1 MSNNI
6 SEQNLQEP
14 PKIDEGAA
22 NSTLALN
29 PVVGVGMENLMDAA
43 CSTVFEAV
51 KQPLVVARNVACFG
65 GKLINIATGKSS
77 YEPSRKD
84 NRFKDPA
91 WQKNWFYRG
100 LLQSYL
106 ALQESFDEW
115 VGDVDFEALDEQR
128 AKFILSILGASIA
141 PTNTLLGNP
150 AALRRVLETRGASL
164 KIGFE
169 QLLDDM
175 RNNDGMP
182 SQVDKSKFE
191 VGGNLATQ
199 PGAVVFRNE
208 LLELIQYQSATDKV
222 HERPLMVI
230 PAPINKFYIFDL
242 LPEKSFFKFCVEQGM
257 QLFAISW
264 RNPSTEQSDW
274 GLDDYINALKEA
286 QLAIHKITGCEEL
299 NLYAPCSGGIIAS
312 ILLAHLKALDDTS
325 IQSLTLPVCV
335 LTQAEEDSDLTLF
348 VDDSSIEKSRKKS
361 KKAGVLRGR
370 ELAKVFNWMRPND
383 LIWNY
388 VVNNYL
394 MGNKPPAFDI
404 LYWNR
409 DTTNLPAQ
417 LHHDFLD
424 IMLGGAL
431 ARAGEATI
439 CSTPIDLSAVEAD
452 KYIVAGTT
460 DHITPWQAC
469 YRNTE
474 VFGKNSTFVLSSSG
488 HIQCMINPPENP
500 KAKYFLNVDLPNSPD
515 EWAAGAT
522 EYTGSW
528 WIHWIDW
535 LKARSGKQKSAPKE
549 LGNRKYKALDVA
561 PGTYVFETP
570 DVTAEG

>member
-1 MSNNI
+1 M
-6 SEQNLQEP
+6 EDL
-14 PKIDEGAA
+14 AA
-22 NSTLALN
+22 AARSTAFQAIKQ
-29 PVVGVGMENLMDAA
+29 PVVAGRKFLGFGRKLM
-43 CSTVFEAV
+43 
-51 KQPLVVARNVACFG
+51 
-65 GKLINIATGKSS
+65 NIASGENP
-77 YEPSRKD
+77 YELGPKD
-84 NRFKDPA
+84 RRFQDPA
-91 WQKNWFYRG
+91 WQKSWFYRR

-106 ALQESFDEW
+106 ALEESLEEW
-115 VGDVDFEALDEQR
+115 VGDVDFAELDEQR
-128 AKFILSILGASIA
+128 AKFLLSILGASIA

-150 AALRRVLETRGASL
+150 AALRRVLDTGGASL
-164 KIGFE
+164 KTGFE

-175 RNNDGMP
+175 RHNDGMP

-191 VGGNLATQ
+191 VGRNLATQ

-208 LLELIQYQSATDKV
+208 LLELIQYQPVTDKV
-222 HERPLMVI
+222 FERPLMVI
-230 PAPINKFYIFDL
+230 PAPINKFYVFDL
-242 LPEKSFFKFCVEQGM
+242 SPEKSFFKFCLEEGT
-257 QLFAISW
+257 QLFAVSW
-264 RNPSTEQSDW
+264 RNPSPAQGQW
-274 GLDDYINALKEA
+274 GMDAYINALKEA
-286 QLAIHKITGCEEL
+286 QLAIAKITHCKEV

-312 ILLAHLKALDDTS
+312 ILQGHLQALGDTS
-325 IQSLTLPVCV
+325 IQSLTLPVCA
-335 LTQAEEDSDLTLF
+335 LSSAEDDSDVTLF
-348 VDDSSIEKSRKKS
+348 ASDSSIEASRKKS

-404 LYWNR
+404 LYWNG

-424 IMLGGAL
+424 VMVGGAL

-439 CSTPIDLSAVEAD
+439 CGTAIDLGAGDAD

-460 DHITPWQAC
+460 DHITPWRSC

-474 VFGKNSTFVLSSSG
+474 VLGKNSTFVLSSSG

-500 KAKYFLNVDLPNSPD
+500 KTKYFLNSDLPGSPD

-522 EYTGSW
+522 EHADSW
-528 WIHWIDW
+528 WIHWGDW
-535 LKARSGKQKSAPKE
+535 LKARSGEEKPAPKR
-549 LGNRKYKALDVA
+549 LGNRKYKVLDAA

-570 DVTAEG
+570 D

>member
-1 MSNNI
+1 MSNNTL
-6 SEQNLQEP
+6 EQIRQETRTQVG
-14 PKIDEGAA
+14 EGAVG
-22 NSTLALN
+22 STLALN
-29 PVVGVGMENLMDAA
+29 PVVGVRKEDLVGATR
-43 CSTVFEAV
+43 STAFQAV
-51 KQPLVVARNVACFG
+51 RQPIVAARNIAGFG
-65 GKLINIATGKSS
+65 RKLVDIATGENS
-77 YEPSRKD
+77 YEPGRKD
-84 NRFKDPA
+84 RRFEDPT

-106 ALQESFDEW
+106 ALQESMDEW
-115 VGDVDFEALDEQR
+115 VGDVDFSELDEQR
-128 AKFILSILGASIA
+128 AKFLLSILGASIA

-150 AALRRVLETRGASL
+150 AALRRVLETGGTSL
-164 KIGFE
+164 KTGFE

-182 SQVDKSKFE
+182 SQVDKSEFE

-208 LLELIQYQSATDKV
+208 LLELIQYQSVTGKV

-242 LPEKSFFKFCVEQGM
+242 SPEKSFFKFCVEQGL
-257 QLFAISW
+257 QLFAVSW
-264 RNPSTEQSDW
+264 RNPSPAQSQW

-286 QLAIHKITGCEEL
+286 QLAIRKITRCAEV
-299 NLYAPCSGGIIAS
+299 NLYAPCSGGIIAA
-312 ILLAHLKALDDTS
+312 ILLAHLEALGDTS
-325 IQSLTLPVCV
+325 IQSLTLPVCM
-335 LTQAEEDSDLTLF
+335 LTPDEADSDLTLF
-348 VDDSSIEKSRKKS
+348 ANDSSIEASRKKS

-370 ELAKVFNWMRPND
+370 DLAKVFNWMRPND

-404 LYWNR
+404 LYWNG

-417 LHHDFLD
+417 LHNDFLD

-431 ARAGEATI
+431 AGAGEATI
-439 CSTPIDLSAVEAD
+439 CGTPIDLGAVAAD

-460 DHITPWQAC
+460 DHITPWRAC

-474 VFGKNSTFVLSSSG
+474 VLGENCTFVLSSSG
-488 HIQCMINPPENP
+488 HVQCMINPPGNP
-500 KAKYFLNVDLPNSPD
+500 KSKYFLNSDLPSSAD

-522 EYTGSW
+522 EHAESW
-528 WIHWIDW
+528 WIHWADW
-535 LKARSGKQKSAPKE
+535 LKARSGEEKPAPRR
-549 LGNRKYKALDVA
+549 LGNRKYKAVDAA
-561 PGTYVFETP
+561 PGTYVFDTP
-570 DVTAEG
+570 G

>member
-1 MSNNI
+1 MSNNTL
-6 SEQNLQEP
+6 EQIRQEARTQVG
-14 PKIDEGAA
+14 EGASD
-22 NSTLALN
+22 STLALN
-29 PVVGVGMENLMDAA
+29 PVVGVRMEDLAA
-43 CSTVFEAV
+43 AARSTAFQAI
-51 KQPLVVARNVACFG
+51 KQPVVAGRKFFG
-65 GKLINIATGKSS
+65 FGSKLVNIATGENS
-77 YEPSRKD
+77 YDPGRKD
-84 NRFKDPA
+84 RRFEDPA

-106 ALQESFDEW
+106 AFQESLDEW
-115 VGDVDFEALDEQR
+115 VGDVDFNELDEQR
-128 AKFILSILGASIA
+128 AKFLLSILGASIA

-150 AALRRVLETRGASL
+150 AALRRVLDTGGASL
-164 KIGFE
+164 KTGFA
-169 QLLDDM
+169 QLLDDR

-199 PGAVVFRNE
+199 PGVVVFRNE
-208 LLELIQYQSATDKV
+208 LLELIQYQSVTDKV
-222 HERPLMVI
+222 FDRPLMVI

-242 LPEKSFFKFCVEQGM
+242 SPEKSFFKFCLEQGT
-257 QLFAISW
+257 QLFAVSW
-264 RNPSTEQSDW
+264 RNPSPSQGHW

-286 QLAIHKITGCEEL
+286 QVAIRKITRCEEV

-312 ILLAHLKALDDTS
+312 ILMGHQQALGDTS
-325 IQSLTLPVCV
+325 IQSLTLPVCM
-335 LTQAEEDSDLTLF
+335 LTPEGADSDLTLF
-348 VDDSSIEKSRKKS
+348 SNDLSIEASRKKS

-370 ELAKVFNWMRPND
+370 DLAKVFNWMRPND

-404 LYWNR
+404 LYWNG

-431 ARAGEATI
+431 ARAGEATV
-439 CSTPIDLSAVEAD
+439 CGTPIDLNAVEAD

-460 DHITPWQAC
+460 DHITPWRSC

-474 VFGKNSTFVLSSSG
+474 VLGKNSTFVLSSSG

-500 KAKYFLNVDLPNSPD
+500 KSKYFLNSDLSSSAD

-522 EYTGSW
+522 EHADSW
-528 WIHWIDW
+528 WIHWADW
-535 LKARSGKQKSAPKE
+535 LKARSGEEKPAPKR
-549 LGNRKYKALDVA
+549 LGNRKYKAVDAA

-570 DVTAEG
+570 D

>member
-1 MSNNI
+1 MSNNTL
-6 SEQNLQEP
+6 EQIRQEARTQ
-14 PKIDEGAA
+14 IGEGAA
-22 NSTLALN
+22 DSTLALN
-29 PVVGVGMENLMDAA
+29 PVVGVRIEDLAA
-43 CSTVFEAV
+43 AARSTAFQAI
-51 KQPLVVARNVACFG
+51 KQPVVAARNFLGFG
-65 GKLINIATGKSS
+65 RKLVDIASGEKP
-77 YEPSRKD
+77 YEPGRKD
-84 NRFKDPA
+84 RRFEDPA
-91 WQKNWFYRG
+91 WQKNWLYRG

-106 ALQESFDEW
+106 ALEKSLDEW
-115 VGDVDFEALDEQR
+115 VGDVDFGELDEQR
-128 AKFILSILGASIA
+128 AKFLLSILGASIA

-150 AALRRVLETRGASL
+150 AALRRVLDTGGASL
-164 KIGFE
+164 KTGFE
-169 QLLDDM
+169 QLLDDR

-182 SQVDKSKFE
+182 SQVDKSEFE
-191 VGGNLATQ
+191 VGENLATQ

-208 LLELIQYQSATDKV
+208 FLELIQYQSVTGKV

-242 LPEKSFFKFCVEQGM
+242 SPEKSFFKFCLEQGM
-257 QLFAISW
+257 QLFAVSW
-264 RNPSTEQSDW
+264 RNPSPAQSQW

-286 QLAIHKITGCEEL
+286 QVAMRKITRCEEV
-299 NLYAPCSGGIIAS
+299 NLYAPCSGGIIAA
-312 ILLAHLKALDDTS
+312 IFLAHLQALGDTS
-325 IQSLTLPVCV
+325 IQSLTLPVCM
-335 LTQAEEDSDLTLF
+335 LTPDEADSDLTLF
-348 VDDSSIEKSRKKS
+348 ANDSSIEASRKKS

-370 ELAKVFNWMRPND
+370 DLAKVFNWMRPND

-404 LYWNR
+404 LYWNG

-439 CSTPIDLSAVEAD
+439 CGTPIDLGAVVAD

-460 DHITPWQAC
+460 DHITPWRAC

-474 VFGKNSTFVLSSSG
+474 VLGENSTFVLSSSG
-488 HIQCMINPPENP
+488 HVQCMINPPGNP
-500 KAKYFLNVDLPNSPD
+500 KSKYFLNSDLPSSAD

-522 EYTGSW
+522 EHADSW
-528 WIHWIDW
+528 WIHWADW
-535 LKARSGKQKSAPKE
+535 LKARSGEEKPAPKR
-549 LGNRKYKALDVA
+549 LGNRKYKAVDAA

-570 DVTAEG
+570 D